1 MMKYTDMQMCIIHD
15 WYPRRLRSRLIRALD
30 FRISGKTNRS
40 ATWQYGCHRC
50 SEMTRRF
57 GTETFFVVA
66 PPPFH
71 SFPSNVHAGYQRVI
85 WMLSHK
91 ITVFLVLERNPRNLF
106 YSKLFV
112 TNEDKAQ
119 LYVAAYNCYVSREI
133 YSVYHNSIW
142 FVMNKIYLCTS
153 RWMTILSI

>member
-1 MMKYTDMQMCIIHD
+1 MKYTDMLMCTIHD

-30 FRISGKTNRS
+30 FRISGKTNRI
-40 ATWQYGCHRC
+40 ATCMSVTGVRRWQGDLGQKR
-50 SEMTRRF
+50 
-57 GTETFFVVA
+57 FFVVA
-66 PPPFH
+66 PPFP

-91 ITVFLVLERNPRNLF
+91 ITVFLVLERKLRNLF

-133 YSVYHNSIW
+133 CSVYHNSICLSW
-142 FVMNKIYLCTS
+142 IKFTYLQA
-153 RWMTILSI
+153 LSI